1 MDEGNL
7 IKKTREFL
15 SYNKDNIFKNLLQ
28 AEHHAKMLDGEVRGG
43 HANCIVKH
51 LAFVEGE
58 AEEAINH
65 AQLVEPH
72 KAEIFKY
79 LRDLVYRV
87 RKGLQ
92 RGEIRNPETINKM
105 LWALRKMFESFNEE
119 YDTTKCTA
127 CEALS
132 YFSTAREMEKLQEI
146 S

>member
-1 MDEGNL
+1 MEEGNL

-65 AQLVEPH
+65 AQLVEPQKVEYF
-72 KAEIFKY
+72 KA
-79 LRDLVYRV
+79 LRDIIYLLRKQVMSGLVTSEDLN
-87 RKGLQ
+87 RK
-92 RGEIRNPETINKM
+92 I
-105 LWALRKMFESFNEE
+105 WVLRKMFESFNEE

-132 YFSTAREMEKLQEI
+132 YYDTSREMEKLQEI

>member
-1 MDEGNL
+1 
-7 IKKTREFL
+7 
-15 SYNKDNIFKNLLQ
+15 
-28 AEHHAKMLDGEVRGG
+28 MLDGEVRGG

-65 AQLVEPH
+65 AQLVEPQKVEYF
-72 KAEIFKY
+72 KA
-79 LRDLVYRV
+79 LRDLAYLL
-87 RKGLQ
+87 RKQVMSGLTTSDDLN
-92 RGEIRNPETINKM
+92 RKI
-105 LWALRKMFESFNEE
+105 WVLRKMFESFNEE

-132 YFSTAREMEKLQEI
+132 YYDTSREMEKLQEI

>member
-51 LAFVEGE
+51 LAFIEGE

-65 AQLVEPH
+65 AQLVEPQKVEYF
-72 KAEIFKY
+72 KA
-79 LRDLVYRV
+79 LRDLVYLL
-87 RKGLQ
+87 RKQVMSGLTTSEDLN
-92 RGEIRNPETINKM
+92 RKI
-105 LWALRKMFESFNEE
+105 WVLRKMFESFNEE

-132 YFSTAREMEKLQEI
+132 YYDTSREMEKLQEI

>member
-28 AEHHAKMLDGEVRGG
+28 AEHHAKMLDGEVKGG

-65 AQLVEPH
+65 AQLVEQH
-72 KAEIFKY
+72 KVEYFKA
-79 LRDLVYRV
+79 LRDLVYYL
-87 RKGLQ
+87 RKQVMSGATTSDDLN
-92 RGEIRNPETINKM
+92 RKIW
-105 LWALRKMFESFNEE
+105 LLRKMFESFNEE

-132 YFSTAREMEKLQEI
+132 YYDTSREMEKLQKI

>member
-51 LAFVEGE
+51 LAFIEGE

-65 AQLVEPH
+65 AQLVEPKKVEYF
-72 KAEIFKY
+72 KA
-79 LRDLVYRV
+79 LRDLVYLL
-87 RKGLQ
+87 RKQVMSGLTTSDDLN
-92 RGEIRNPETINKM
+92 RKI
-105 LWALRKMFESFNEE
+105 WALRKMFESFNEE

-132 YFSTAREMEKLQEI
+132 YYDTSREMEKLQEI

>member
-51 LAFVEGE
+51 LAFIEGE

-65 AQLVEPH
+65 AQLVEPQKVEYF
-72 KAEIFKY
+72 KA
-79 LRDLVYRV
+79 LRDIVYLL
-87 RKGLQ
+87 RKQVMSGLTTSEDLN
-92 RGEIRNPETINKM
+92 RKI
-105 LWALRKMFESFNEE
+105 WVLRKMFESFNEE

-132 YFSTAREMEKLQEI
+132 YYDTSREMEKLQEI

>member
-1 MDEGNL
+1 VDEGNL

-51 LAFVEGE
+51 LAFIEGE

-65 AQLVEPH
+65 AQLVEPQKVEYF
-72 KAEIFKY
+72 KA
-79 LRDLVYRV
+79 LRDLVYLL
-87 RKGLQ
+87 RKQVMSGLTTSEDLN
-92 RGEIRNPETINKM
+92 RKI
-105 LWALRKMFESFNEE
+105 WVLRKMFESFNEE

-132 YFSTAREMEKLQEI
+132 YYDTSREMEKLQEI

>member
-65 AQLVEPH
+65 AQLVEPQKVEYF
-72 KAEIFKY
+72 KAM
-79 LRDLVYRV
+79 RDLVYLL
-87 RKGLQ
+87 RKQVMSGLTTSEDLN
-92 RGEIRNPETINKM
+92 RKI
-105 LWALRKMFESFNEE
+105 WVLRKMFESFNEE

-132 YFSTAREMEKLQEI
+132 YYDTSREIEKLQEI

>member
-1 MDEGNL
+1 VDEGNL

-65 AQLVEPH
+65 AQLVEPQKVEYF
-72 KAEIFKY
+72 KA
-79 LRDLVYRV
+79 LRDLVYLL
-87 RKGLQ
+87 RKQVMSGLTTSDDLN
-92 RGEIRNPETINKM
+92 RKIWT
-105 LWALRKMFESFNEE
+105 LRKMFESFNEE

-132 YFSTAREMEKLQEI
+132 YYDTSREMEKLQEI

>member
-65 AQLVEPH
+65 AQLVEPQKVEYF
-72 KAEIFKY
+72 KA
-79 LRDLVYRV
+79 LRDLVYLL
-87 RKGLQ
+87 RKQVMSGLVTSEDLN
-92 RGEIRNPETINKM
+92 RKI
-105 LWALRKMFESFNEE
+105 WVLRKMFESFNEE
-119 YDTTKCTA
+119 YDTTKCAA

-132 YFSTAREMEKLQEI
+132 YYDTSREMEKLQEI

>member
-51 LAFVEGE
+51 LAFIEGE

-65 AQLVEPH
+65 AQLVEPQKVEYF
-72 KAEIFKY
+72 KA
-79 LRDLVYRV
+79 LRDLVYLL
-87 RKGLQ
+87 RKQVMSGLTTSDDLN
-92 RGEIRNPETINKM
+92 RKI
-105 LWALRKMFESFNEE
+105 WALRKMFESFNEE

-132 YFSTAREMEKLQEI
+132 YYDTSREMEKLQEI

>member
-1 MDEGNL
+1 MDEDNL
-7 IKKTREFL
+7 IKKTKEFL

-51 LAFVEGE
+51 LAFAEGE

-72 KAEIFKY
+72 KVEYFKA
-79 LRDLVYRV
+79 LRDLVYFL
-87 RKGLQ
+87 RKQVMSGLVTSEDLN
-92 RGEIRNPETINKM
+92 RKI
-105 LWALRKMFESFNEE
+105 WVLRKMFESFNEE

-132 YFSTAREMEKLQEI
+132 YYDTSREMERLQEI

>member
-65 AQLVEPH
+65 AQLVEPQKVEYF
-72 KAEIFKY
+72 KA
-79 LRDLVYRV
+79 LRDLVYLL
-87 RKGLQ
+87 RKQIMSGLVTSEDLN
-92 RGEIRNPETINKM
+92 RKI
-105 LWALRKMFESFNEE
+105 WVLRKMFESFNEE
-119 YDTTKCTA
+119 YDTTKCAA

-132 YFSTAREMEKLQEI
+132 YYDTSREMEKLQEI

>member
-1 MDEGNL
+1 VDEGNL

-65 AQLVEPH
+65 AQLVEPQ
-72 KAEIFKY
+72 KVEYFKS
-79 LRDLVYRV
+79 LRDLVYLL
-87 RKGLQ
+87 RKQVMSGLTTSDDLN
-92 RGEIRNPETINKM
+92 RKI
-105 LWALRKMFESFNEE
+105 WVLRKMFESFNEE

-132 YFSTAREMEKLQEI
+132 YYDTSREMEKLQEI

>member
-15 SYNKDNIFKNLLQ
+15 EYNKDNIFKNLLQ

-65 AQLVEPH
+65 AQLVEPQKVEYF
-72 KAEIFKY
+72 KA
-79 LRDLVYRV
+79 LRDLVYLL
-87 RKGLQ
+87 RKQLMSGLVTSEDLN
-92 RGEIRNPETINKM
+92 RKIW
-105 LWALRKMFESFNEE
+105 LLRKMFESFNEE
-119 YDTTKCTA
+119 YDTTKCVA

-132 YFSTAREMEKLQEI
+132 YYDTSREMEKLQEI

>member
-1 MDEGNL
+1 MDEDNL
-7 IKKTREFL
+7 IKKTKEFL

-51 LAFVEGE
+51 LAFAEGE

-72 KAEIFKY
+72 KVEYFKA
-79 LRDLVYRV
+79 LRDLVYFL
-87 RKGLQ
+87 RKQVMSGLVTSEDLN
-92 RGEIRNPETINKM
+92 RKI
-105 LWALRKMFESFNEE
+105 WVLRKMFESFNEE

-132 YFSTAREMEKLQEI
+132 YYDTSREMEKLQEI

>member
-51 LAFVEGE
+51 LAFIEGE

-65 AQLVEPH
+65 AQLVEPQKVEYF
-72 KAEIFKY
+72 KA
-79 LRDLVYRV
+79 LRDLVYLL
-87 RKGLQ
+87 RKQVMSGLTTSDELN
-92 RGEIRNPETINKM
+92 RKI
-105 LWALRKMFESFNEE
+105 WVLRKMFESFNEE

-132 YFSTAREMEKLQEI
+132 YYDTSREMEKLQEI

>member
-28 AEHHAKMLDGEVRGG
+28 AEHHAKMLDGEVKGG

-51 LAFVEGE
+51 LAFIEGE

-65 AQLVEPH
+65 AQLVEPQKVEYF
-72 KAEIFKY
+72 KA
-79 LRDLVYRV
+79 LRDLVYLL
-87 RKGLQ
+87 RKQVMSGLTTSDELN
-92 RGEIRNPETINKM
+92 RKI
-105 LWALRKMFESFNEE
+105 WVLRKMFESFNEE

-132 YFSTAREMEKLQEI
+132 YYDTSREMEKLQEI

>member
-1 MDEGNL
+1 MDDGNL

-51 LAFVEGE
+51 LAFIEGE

-65 AQLVEPH
+65 AQLVEPQKVEYF
-72 KAEIFKY
+72 KA
-79 LRDLVYRV
+79 LRDLVYLL
-87 RKGLQ
+87 RKQVMSGLTTSDDLN
-92 RGEIRNPETINKM
+92 RKI
-105 LWALRKMFESFNEE
+105 WALRKMFESFNEE

-132 YFSTAREMEKLQEI
+132 YYDTSREMEKLQEI

>member
-15 SYNKDNIFKNLLQ
+15 EYNKDNIFKNLLQ
-28 AEHHAKMLDGEVRGG
+28 AEHHAKMLDGEVKGG

-65 AQLVEPH
+65 AQLVEPQKVEYF
-72 KAEIFKY
+72 KA
-79 LRDLVYRV
+79 LRDLVYLL
-87 RKGLQ
+87 RKQVMSGLTTSDDLN
-92 RGEIRNPETINKM
+92 RKI
-105 LWALRKMFESFNEE
+105 WALRKMFESFNEE

-132 YFSTAREMEKLQEI
+132 YYDTSREMEKLQEI

>member
-1 MDEGNL
+1 VDEGNL

-51 LAFVEGE
+51 LAFAEGE

-65 AQLVEPH
+65 AQLVEPQKVEYF
-72 KAEIFKY
+72 KAM
-79 LRDLVYRV
+79 RDLVYLL
-87 RKGLQ
+87 RKQVMSGTLTSDDLN
-92 RGEIRNPETINKM
+92 RKI
-105 LWALRKMFESFNEE
+105 WVLRKMFESFNEE

-132 YFSTAREMEKLQEI
+132 YYDTSREMEKLQKI

>member
-65 AQLVEPH
+65 AQLVEPQKVEYF
-72 KAEIFKY
+72 KA
-79 LRDLVYRV
+79 LRDLVYLL
-87 RKGLQ
+87 RKQVMSGLTTSEDLN
-92 RGEIRNPETINKM
+92 RKI
-105 LWALRKMFESFNEE
+105 WVLRKMFESFNEE

-132 YFSTAREMEKLQEI
+132 YYDTSREMEKLQEI

>member
-65 AQLVEPH
+65 AQLVEPQKVEYF
-72 KAEIFKY
+72 KA
-79 LRDLVYRV
+79 LRDLVYLL
-87 RKGLQ
+87 RKQVMSGLTTSDDLN
-92 RGEIRNPETINKM
+92 RKI
-105 LWALRKMFESFNEE
+105 WVLRKMFESFNEE

-132 YFSTAREMEKLQEI
+132 YYDTSREMEKLQEI

>member
-51 LAFVEGE
+51 LAFAEGE

-65 AQLVEPH
+65 AQLVEPQKVEYF
-72 KAEIFKY
+72 KA
-79 LRDLVYRV
+79 LRDLLYLL
-87 RKGLQ
+87 RKQVMSGLVTSEDLN
-92 RGEIRNPETINKM
+92 RKI
-105 LWALRKMFESFNEE
+105 WVLRKMFESFNEE
-119 YDTTKCTA
+119 YDTTKCAA

-132 YFSTAREMEKLQEI
+132 YYDTSREMEKLQEI

>member
-1 MDEGNL
+1 MEEGNL

-51 LAFVEGE
+51 LAFIEGE

-65 AQLVEPH
+65 TQLVEPQKVEYF
-72 KAEIFKY
+72 KA
-79 LRDLVYRV
+79 LRDLVYLL
-87 RKGLQ
+87 RKQVMSGLTTSEDLN
-92 RGEIRNPETINKM
+92 RKIWI
-105 LWALRKMFESFNEE
+105 LRKMFESFNEE

-132 YFSTAREMEKLQEI
+132 YYDTSREMEKLQEI

>member
-51 LAFVEGE
+51 LAFIEGE

-65 AQLVEPH
+65 AQLVEPQKVEYF
-72 KAEIFKY
+72 KA
-79 LRDLVYRV
+79 LRDLVYLL
-87 RKGLQ
+87 RKQVMSGLTTSDDLN
-92 RGEIRNPETINKM
+92 RKI
-105 LWALRKMFESFNEE
+105 WVLRKMFESFNEE

-132 YFSTAREMEKLQEI
+132 YYDTAREMEKLQEI

>member
-1 MDEGNL
+1 VNL

-65 AQLVEPH
+65 AQLVEPQKVEYF
-72 KAEIFKY
+72 KA
-79 LRDLVYRV
+79 LRDLVYLL
-87 RKGLQ
+87 RKQVMSGLTTSDDLN
-92 RGEIRNPETINKM
+92 RKI
-105 LWALRKMFESFNEE
+105 WVLRKMFESFNEE

-132 YFSTAREMEKLQEI
+132 YYDTSREMEKLQEI

>member
-15 SYNKDNIFKNLLQ
+15 EYNKDNIFKNLLQ
-28 AEHHAKMLDGEVRGG
+28 AEHHAKMLDGEVKGG

-65 AQLVEPH
+65 AQLVEPQKVEYF
-72 KAEIFKY
+72 KA
-79 LRDLVYRV
+79 LRDLVYLL
-87 RKGLQ
+87 RKQVMSGLTTSDDLN
-92 RGEIRNPETINKM
+92 RKM
-105 LWALRKMFESFNEE
+105 WALRKMFESFNEE

-132 YFSTAREMEKLQEI
+132 YYDTSREMEKLQEI